1 MAKRLQ
7 FTSKAR
13 YSMKKGVDTLANAVR
28 VTIGPKG
35 RNVVLDKHFGVPSII
50 NDGVTIAR
58 DMDLE
63 DPFANMGVQLLKE
76 AAIKTN
82 DVAGDGTTTA
92 TILVQAILNE
102 GLKNVVAGAN
112 PMLLLNGLNRGS
124 VAIVEELKAMSR
136 AVETREEI
144 TQVATLSAADPD
156 VGELIAD
163 VMDHV
168 GKDGIITIEDGRSTL
183 TEVEYIKGMQLDRG
197 YISPYMTNNPVRMEA
212 LLSNPPIL
220 ITDKKITRIMDLL
233 PLLEKL
239 IDAGHKEL
247 VIVAE
252 ELEGEALSTLII
264 NKARDIFHVLA
275 IRAPSF
281 GERRIAVLE
290 DIAIMTG
297 GRVITE
303 QAGLK
308 LEEVSLADLGSA
320 RTVTS
325 TVNATTI
332 VDGNG
337 SQKAIQGRLRE
348 LRAQLA
354 VAVSDYDREKLRE
367 RMSKLAGGVGVI
379 QVGAASEVEM
389 REKKHRIEDALSATR
404 SAVEEG
410 VVVGG
415 GTALIRACF
424 ALDAVKTRTPEEIIG
439 VNILRRALEEP
450 LRQIVHNAGYES
462 AVIAAEVCEQ
472 PLEYGFDVVS
482 GQYVDMF
489 KAGIIDPLK
498 VTRSALQ
505 NAVSIAGLL
514 LTTDTLITDSPPDLP
529 DPTEIGALDGTRN

>member
-63 DPFANMGVQLLKE
+63 DPFANMGIQLLKE

-124 VAIVEELKAMSR
+124 LALVEELKAMSR
-136 AVETREEI
+136 AIETREEI
-144 TQVATLSAADPD
+144 AQVATLSAVDPD

-183 TEVEYIKGMQLDRG
+183 TEVEYIQGMQLDRG

-239 IDAGHKEL
+239 MDAGRKEL

-264 NKARDIFHVLA
+264 NKARGIFHVLA

-281 GERRIAVLE
+281 GERRIAMLE

-308 LEEVSLADLGSA
+308 LEQTSLADLGSA

-325 TVNATTI
+325 TVNATTF
-332 VDGNG
+332 VDGSG
-337 SQKAIQGRLRE
+337 SQEAIQGRLRE

-354 VAVSDYDREKLRE
+354 EAGSEYDREKLRE

-379 QVGAASEVEM
+379 KVGAASEVEM

-404 SAVEEG
+404 SAIEEG

-415 GTALIRACF
+415 GTALVRACC
-424 ALDAVKTRTPEEIIG
+424 ALDAVTTRIPEEVIG
-439 VNILRRALEEP
+439 VNILRRAVEEP
-450 LRQIVHNAGYES
+450 LRQIVRNAGYES
-462 AVIAAEVCEQ
+462 AVIAAEVCNQ

-482 GQYVDMF
+482 GEYVDMF

-529 DPTEIGALDGTRN
+529 DPTEIGALDGTR

>member
-63 DPFANMGVQLLKE
+63 DPFANMGIQLLKE

-124 VAIVEELKAMSR
+124 LALVEELKAMSR

-144 TQVATLSAADPD
+144 AQVATLSAADPD

-239 IDAGHKEL
+239 MDAGRKEL

-264 NKARDIFHVLA
+264 NKARGIFHVLA

-281 GERRIAVLE
+281 GERRIAMLE

-308 LEEVSLADLGSA
+308 LEQAGLDDLGSA

-337 SQKAIQGRLRE
+337 SQEAIQGRLRE

-354 VAVSDYDREKLRE
+354 EAGSEYDREKLRE

-379 QVGAASEVEM
+379 KVGAASEVELK
-389 REKKHRIEDALSATR
+389 EKKHRIEDALSATR
-404 SAVEEG
+404 SAIEEG

-415 GTALIRACF
+415 GTALVRACF
-424 ALDAVKTRTPEEIIG
+424 ALDAVKTRTPEEVIG
-439 VNILRRALEEP
+439 VNILRRAVEEP
-450 LRQIVHNAGYES
+450 LRQIVRNAGYES
-462 AVIAAEVCEQ
+462 AVIAADVCNH

-482 GQYVDMF
+482 GQYLDMF

-529 DPTEIGALDGTRN
+529 DPTEIGALDGTR

>member
-13 YSMKKGVDTLANAVR
+13 YSMKKGVDTLADAVR

-63 DPFANMGVQLLKE
+63 DPFANMGIQLLKE

-92 TILVQAILNE
+92 TILVQAILTE

-112 PMLLLNGLNRGS
+112 PMLLLNGLNQGS
-124 VAIVEELKAMSR
+124 VALVEELRAMSKH
-136 AVETREEI
+136 VDTREEI
-144 TQVATLSAADPD
+144 AQVATISAADPD
-156 VGELIAD
+156 IGELIAD

-168 GKDGIITIEDGRSTL
+168 GKDGIITIEDGSSTL

-197 YISPYMTNNPVRMEA
+197 YISPYMTNSPVRMEA

-233 PLLEKL
+233 PILEKL
-239 IDAGHKEL
+239 IDAGRKEL

-264 NKARDIFHVLA
+264 NKARGIFHVLA

-281 GERRIAVLE
+281 GERRIAMLE

-297 GRVITE
+297 GKVITE

-308 LEEVSLADLGSA
+308 LEQVGLDDLGSA

-325 TVNATTI
+325 TINATSI

-337 SQKAIQGRLRE
+337 SQEAIQGRLRE

-354 VAVSDYDREKLRE
+354 EATSDYDREKLRE
-367 RMSKLAGGVGVI
+367 RMSKLAGGAGVI
-379 QVGAASEVEM
+379 KVGAASEVEM
-389 REKKHRIEDALSATR
+389 KEKKHRIEDALSATR
-404 SAVEEG
+404 SAIEEG
-410 VVVGG
+410 IVVGG
-415 GTALIRACF
+415 GTALVRARV
-424 ALDAVKTRTPEEIIG
+424 ALDTVKTRTPEEILG

-450 LRQIVHNAGYES
+450 LRQIVRNAGYES
-462 AVIAAEVCEQ
+462 AVIVADVCNQ

-482 GQYVDMF
+482 GEYVDMF
-489 KAGIIDPLK
+489 KAGIVDPVK

-529 DPTEIGALDGTRN
+529 DPTEIGALDGTR

>member
-63 DPFANMGVQLLKE
+63 DPFANMGIQLLKE

-82 DVAGDGTTTA
+82 DIAGDGTTTA
-92 TILVQAILNE
+92 TILVQAILTE

-124 VAIVEELKAMSR
+124 AALVEELKAMSR
-136 AVETREEI
+136 AVKTREEI
-144 TQVATLSAADPD
+144 AQVATLSAVDPD
-156 VGELIAD
+156 IGELIAD
-163 VMDHV
+163 VMDHI
-168 GKDGIITIEDGRSTL
+168 GKDGIITIEDGQGLL

-197 YISPYMTNNPVRMEA
+197 YISPYMTNSPVRMKA

-233 PLLEKL
+233 PILEKL
-239 IDAGHKEL
+239 MDTGRKEL

-264 NKARDIFHVLA
+264 NKARGIFHVLA

-281 GERRIAVLE
+281 GERRIAMLE

-308 LEEVSLADLGSA
+308 LEHVGIDDLGSA

-325 TVNATTI
+325 TINATTI
-332 VDGNG
+332 VDGSG
-337 SQKAIQGRLRE
+337 SQEAIQGRLRE
-348 LRAQLA
+348 LRVQLA
-354 VAVSDYDREKLRE
+354 EAASDYDREKLRE

-379 QVGAASEVEM
+379 KVGAASEVEM
-389 REKKHRIEDALSATR
+389 KEKKHRIEDALAATR
-404 SAVEEG
+404 SAIEEG

-415 GTALIRACF
+415 GTALVRACS
-424 ALDAVKTRTPEEIIG
+424 ALDAVVTRAPEEILGI
-439 VNILRRALEEP
+439 NILRRALEEP
-450 LRQIVHNAGYES
+450 LRQIVRNAGYES
-462 AVIAAEVCEQ
+462 AVVAADVCNQ
-472 PLEYGFDVVS
+472 PLECGFDVVS

-489 KAGIIDPLK
+489 KAGIIDPVK

-505 NAVSIAGLL
+505 NAISIAGLL

-529 DPTEIGALDGTRN
+529 DPTEIGAIDGTR

>member
-63 DPFANMGVQLLKE
+63 DPFANMGIQLLKE

-92 TILVQAILNE
+92 TILVQAILTE

-112 PMLLLNGLNRGS
+112 PMLLLNGLNQGS
-124 VAIVEELKAMSR
+124 VALVEELRAMSKH
-136 AVETREEI
+136 VDTREEI
-144 TQVATLSAADPD
+144 AQVATISAADPD
-156 VGELIAD
+156 IGELIAD

-168 GKDGIITIEDGRSTL
+168 GKDGIITIEDGSSTL

-197 YISPYMTNNPVRMEA
+197 YISPYMTNSPVRMEA

-233 PLLEKL
+233 PILEKL
-239 IDAGHKEL
+239 IDAGRKEL

-264 NKARDIFHVLA
+264 NKARGIFHVLA

-281 GERRIAVLE
+281 GERRIAMLE

-297 GRVITE
+297 GKVITE

-308 LEEVSLADLGSA
+308 LEQVGLDDLGSA

-325 TVNATTI
+325 TINATSI
-332 VDGNG
+332 VDGSG
-337 SQKAIQGRLRE
+337 SQEAIRSRLRE

-354 VAVSDYDREKLRE
+354 EATSDYDREKLRE
-367 RMSKLAGGVGVI
+367 RMSKLAGGAGVI
-379 QVGAASEVEM
+379 KVGAASEVEM
-389 REKKHRIEDALSATR
+389 KEKKHRIEDALSATR
-404 SAVEEG
+404 SAIEEG
-410 VVVGG
+410 IVVGG
-415 GTALIRACF
+415 GTALVRARV
-424 ALDAVKTRTPEEIIG
+424 ALDAVKTRTPEEILG

-450 LRQIVHNAGYES
+450 LRQIVRNAGYES
-462 AVIAAEVCEQ
+462 AVIVADVCNQ

-482 GQYVDMF
+482 GEYVDMF
-489 KAGIIDPLK
+489 KAGIVDPVK

-529 DPTEIGALDGTRN
+529 DPTEIGALDGTR

>member
-63 DPFANMGVQLLKE
+63 DPFANMGIQLLKE

-92 TILVQAILNE
+92 TILVQAILTE

-112 PMLLLNGLNRGS
+112 PMLLLNGLNQGS
-124 VAIVEELKAMSR
+124 VALVEELRAMSKH
-136 AVETREEI
+136 VDTREEI
-144 TQVATLSAADPD
+144 AQVATISAADPD
-156 VGELIAD
+156 IGELIAD

-168 GKDGIITIEDGRSTL
+168 GKDGIITVEDGSSTL

-233 PLLEKL
+233 PILEKL
-239 IDAGHKEL
+239 IDAGRKEL

-264 NKARDIFHVLA
+264 NKARGIFHVLA

-281 GERRIAVLE
+281 GERRIAMLE

-297 GRVITE
+297 GKVITE

-308 LEEVSLADLGSA
+308 LEQVGLDDLGSA

-325 TVNATTI
+325 TINATSF
-332 VDGNG
+332 VDGSG

-348 LRAQLA
+348 LRAQLSEA
-354 VAVSDYDREKLRE
+354 ASDYDREKLQE
-367 RMSKLAGGVGVI
+367 RMSKLAGGAAVI
-379 QVGAASEVEM
+379 KVGAASEVEM
-389 REKKHRIEDALSATR
+389 KEKKHRIEDALSATR
-404 SAVEEG
+404 SAIEEG
-410 VVVGG
+410 IVVGG
-415 GTALIRACF
+415 GTALVRARV
-424 ALDAVKTRTPEEIIG
+424 ALDAVKTRTPEEALG

-450 LRQIVHNAGYES
+450 LRQIVRNAGYES
-462 AVIAAEVCEQ
+462 AVVVADVCNQ
-472 PLEYGFDVVS
+472 PLEYGFDVI
-482 GQYVDMF
+482 GGEYVDMF
-489 KAGIIDPLK
+489 KAGIIDPVK

-529 DPTEIGALDGTRN
+529 DPTEIGALDGTR

>member
-63 DPFANMGVQLLKE
+63 DPFANMGIQLLKE

-124 VAIVEELKAMSR
+124 LALVEELKAMSR

-144 TQVATLSAADPD
+144 AQVATLSAADPD

-168 GKDGIITIEDGRSTL
+168 GKDGIITIEDGRGLL

-239 IDAGHKEL
+239 MDAGRKEL

-264 NKARDIFHVLA
+264 NKARGIFHVLA

-281 GERRIAVLE
+281 GERRVAMLE

-308 LEEVSLADLGSA
+308 LEQAGLDDLGSA

-337 SQKAIQGRLRE
+337 SQEAIQGRLRE
-348 LRAQLA
+348 LRVQLA
-354 VAVSDYDREKLRE
+354 EAGSEYDREKLRE

-379 QVGAASEVEM
+379 KVGAASEVELK
-389 REKKHRIEDALSATR
+389 EKKHRIEDALSATR
-404 SAVEEG
+404 SAIEEG

-415 GTALIRACF
+415 GTALVRACF
-424 ALDAVKTRTPEEIIG
+424 ALDTVKTHTPEEIIG
-439 VNILRRALEEP
+439 VNILRRAVEEP
-450 LRQIVHNAGYES
+450 LRQIVRNAGYES
-462 AVIAAEVCEQ
+462 AVIAADVCNH

-482 GQYVDMF
+482 GQYLDMF

-529 DPTEIGALDGTRN
+529 DPTEIGALDGTR

>member
-58 DMDLE
+58 DMDLG
-63 DPFANMGVQLLKE
+63 DPFANMGIQLLKE

-92 TILVQAILNE
+92 TILVQAILTE

-124 VAIVEELKAMSR
+124 VALVEELKAMSR
-136 AVETREEI
+136 TVETREEI
-144 TQVATLSAADPD
+144 AQVATLSAADPD

-168 GKDGIITIEDGRSTL
+168 GKDGIITIEDGRGIL

-239 IDAGHKEL
+239 MDAGRKEL

-252 ELEGEALSTLII
+252 ELEGEALSTLVI
-264 NKARDIFHVLA
+264 NKARGIFHVLA

-281 GERRIAVLE
+281 GERRIAMLE

-308 LEEVSLADLGSA
+308 LEQASLDDLGSA

-332 VDGNG
+332 VDGSG
-337 SQKAIQGRLRE
+337 SQEAIQGRLRE

-354 VAVSDYDREKLRE
+354 VAGSDYDREKLRE

-379 QVGAASEVEM
+379 KVGAASEVELK
-389 REKKHRIEDALSATR
+389 EKKHRIEDALSATR

-424 ALDAVKTRTPEEIIG
+424 ALDAVQTRTPEEITG

-450 LRQIVHNAGYES
+450 LRQIVRNAGYES
-462 AVIAAEVCEQ
+462 AVIAADVCNQ

-529 DPTEIGALDGTRN
+529 DPTEIGALDGTR